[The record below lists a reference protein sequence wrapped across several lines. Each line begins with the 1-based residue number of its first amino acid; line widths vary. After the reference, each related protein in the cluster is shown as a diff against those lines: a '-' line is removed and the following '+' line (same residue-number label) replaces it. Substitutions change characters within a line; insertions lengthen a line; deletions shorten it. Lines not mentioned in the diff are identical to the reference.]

1 MAQQIMAL
9 IRQNGGAS
17 LDFADSSV
25 TRATGQPSELLHK
38 LVAHMLESDV
48 LFEDSGVLG
57 IGTVGERLY
66 GAKNFMA
73 LSSVF
78 DTPPLCQVMCGV
90 ENLGSVHPFSFANYG
105 QQTVVISLSGRPWE
119 VIHFDRQ
126 RSIAHVIPTDA
137 PGRSRWLGE
146 SIPLS
151 HRLCRAVRDLLSEEQ
166 HCPLWSKRAVSE
178 ITAARSE
185 GSFAKARSTVV
196 CSETGNRESTWWT
209 FGGQKANATLAQLI
223 TQEGGTVSTFDNY
236 AIEFKF
242 HPNFKTANTL
252 LESVARSLVRE
263 FVTFATTPSSKVK
276 FWECLPV
283 DLQERFLTARY
294 FDISRASSI
303 LSEPLIWRST

>member
-1 MAQQIMAL
+1 
-9 IRQNGGAS
+9 
-17 LDFADSSV
+17 
-25 TRATGQPSELLHK
+25 
-38 LVAHMLESDV
+38 MLESDV

-90 ENLGSVHPFSFANYG
+90 ENLGSVHPFSFAKYG
-105 QQTVVISLSGRPWE
+105 QQTVVISLGGRPWE
-119 VIHFDRQ
+119 VTHFDRQ
-126 RSIAHVIPTDA
+126 RSIAHVIPSDA

-166 HCPLWSKRAVSE
+166 NYPLWSKRALSE

-185 GSFAKARSTVV
+185 GSFANARSTVV
-196 CSETGNRESTWWT
+196 CSEAGNRESTWWT

-236 AIEFKF
+236 AIELKF
-242 HPNFKTANTL
+242 HPNFKTANTF
-252 LESVARSLVRE
+252 LESVARSLVRDC
-263 FVTFATTPSSKVK
+263 VTFATTPSSKVK

-294 FDISRASSI
+294 FDISEASSI
-303 LSEPLIWRST
+303 LSEPRSYWSPYDHENSHGG